1 MLADPKVVSWM
12 ENTANKAKIPT
23 QREVFTGGSTDAL
36 AIQLTRSGVPTG
48 GLVIPCRY
56 VHSPSEMV
64 DYGDVGN
71 AVKLLTAM
79 ISAPVDLG

>member
-1 MLADPKVVSWM
+1 MERSAQKV
-12 ENTANKAKIPT
+12 KIPT
-23 QREVFTGGSTDAL
+23 QREVLTGGSTDAR

-56 VHSPSEMV
+56 VHSPSEMI
-64 DYGDVGN
+64 DYGDVES

-79 ISAPVDLG
+79 LNAPIDLG